1 LSTLDVARVG
11 RPHGLRGAFRV
22 ELHWSS
28 STSLFELE
36 QLTLLLPSGEQRV
49 FQVESIAPAGK
60 SLLVKLAGVDDR
72 DAALAL
78 RGSRVLVERSALPPL
93 GEGEA
98 YLVDLVGSEVLAPD
112 GPVGEVIGIEVHPSV
127 DALVI
132 RCPDG
137 KVVEQALIP
146 AFVARIDGAARRIEL
161 SSRDGLIE

>member
-1 LSTLDVARVG
+1 LSALDVARVG
-11 RPHGLRGAFRV
+11 RPHGLRGAFKV
-22 ELHWSS
+22 ELHWSA
-28 STSLFELE
+28 STSLFELAE
-36 QLTLLLPSGEQRV
+36 LNLQLPSGEQRA
-49 FQVESIAPAGK
+49 FRVESISPAGK

-93 GEGEA
+93 AEGEA
-98 YLVDLVGSEVLAPD
+98 YLVDLVGSEVHAPD

-137 KVVEQALIP
+137 KLVEQALIP